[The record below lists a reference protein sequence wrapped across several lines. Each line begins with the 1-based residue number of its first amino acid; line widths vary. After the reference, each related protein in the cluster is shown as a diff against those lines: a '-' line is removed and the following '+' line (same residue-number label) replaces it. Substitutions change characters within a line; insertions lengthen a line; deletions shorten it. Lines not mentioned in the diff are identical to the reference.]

1 MKWKSLLAMVLTLS
15 ISTVTLS
22 NTRVEQKRRVRLHE
36 LRASTSSHIH
46 VTLLE
51 RAFLDAVAIL
61 ETPNASSDFFGG
73 SKSARVLDELVAT
86 LESGGGADFRVA
98 VRMSGP
104 FVVYDN
110 GSGFLYR
117 LFDKAELNWSGAF
130 YRAKTFPSDA
140 PIPNVGSFQPNTRQ
154 ARVLILL
161 HELAHLI
168 ASDTGR
174 WLIPDDGRSP
184 ELSRS
189 NTRTIESKCKQEI
202 RASTKDF

>member
-1 MKWKSLLAMVLTLS
+1 MKWKSLLAVVLTLS
-15 ISTVTLS
+15 ISTGTLS
-22 NTRVEQKRRVRLHE
+22 NSRVDQKRRVRLQA

-46 VTLLE
+46 LTLLE

-61 ETPNASSDFFGG
+61 ETQNTCSDFFGG
-73 SKSARVLDELVAT
+73 SKSARVLDELVVT
-86 LESGGGADFRVA
+86 LETSGTDFRIA

-104 FVVYDN
+104 FVIYKTDN
-110 GSGFLYR
+110 GVLYR

-130 YRAKTFPSDA
+130 YRAKVFPSDA
-140 PIPNVGSFQPNTRQ
+140 PVPNVGSFQPNTRQ

-168 ASDTGR
+168 ESDTGA

-189 NTRTIESKCKQEI
+189 NTRTIESKCKQVI